1 MIAAFVKRFRRG
13 APHPVA
19 KPEPLDLILAP
30 WLTLTAAVTVL
41 PHFATL
47 PLWLPI
53 GAGLAMAWR
62 IWLWRRGVLTANR
75 WLVMLLAGAGTLGIL
90 FQYRTIF
97 GQDPGVALLVL
108 LMSLKLM
115 ELRSAR
121 DAVVVVTLG
130 YFLLLTHYLDAET
143 IPVGLWMLFALLIAT
158 ATLIRIQAP
167 QAGSRYDT
175 FKMAATLILQSIPIM
190 AVLFVLFPRI
200 TGPLWGLPQD
210 PQRAKTGLSD
220 EMSPGSISQLT
231 LSTALAFRS
240 EFKRG
245 IPARELLY
253 WRGPVM
259 YDYDGTTWRTG
270 RVGDTH
276 PPAIVPTP
284 GQSST
289 GQAADA
295 ANEGLVEYA
304 LTLEPHQQRWL
315 LALDLPVKYPAGS
328 FLTPSLSI
336 ISRTPVRERRRI
348 EFTSATRYRAGVE
361 ESARALDRA
370 LALPP
375 DINPRSR
382 ELAAHWRKQSD
393 NPNVIAAKALQ
404 NYQQE
409 NFIYT
414 LPPPLLGRNA
424 VDDFLFSSR
433 RGFCEHYAS
442 SFVFLMRAAGIP
454 ARVVAGY
461 LGGEINPVDGHLA
474 VRQSDAHA
482 WAEIWIQGE
491 GWRRVD
497 PTASIAPNRVEQ
509 GLQAALPEGEAV
521 PVMLRPELDWLRAVR
536 YRWDAAEYAWN
547 SWVLGYN
554 ADRQRDLLKGLGI
567 GNDWRTLVALL
578 SGFMLILV
586 LTLAV
591 WITRQR
597 PPRDQAH
604 ALWAIACAAFSARGY
619 PRAQS
624 EGPSDFARR
633 ISRQAPALG
642 QTATTIANHYIR
654 LRYAGTDHASAE
666 RNADLTALYR
676 EVGKLA
682 PRWKLWSLRLWTFAK
697 K

>member
-1 MIAAFVKRFRRG
+1 MIASLLGRFRRPK
-13 APHPVA
+13 APA
-19 KPEPLDLILAP
+19 TKPEPLDLILVP
-30 WLTLTAAVTVL
+30 WLMATAAVTVL

-47 PLWLPI
+47 PVWLPV
-53 GAGLAMAWR
+53 GAGVAMAWR
-62 IWLWRRGVLTANR
+62 GWLWRQGVLTANR
-75 WLVMLLAGAGTLGIL
+75 WLVMMLAGAGTIGIL

-97 GQDPGVALLVL
+97 GQDPGIALLVL

-130 YFLLLTHYLDAET
+130 YFLLLTHYLEAET
-143 IPVGLWMLFALLIAT
+143 IPVGLWMLLAMLVTT
-158 ATLIRIQAP
+158 ATLIRLQAP
-167 QAGSRYDT
+167 HAGSRYAT
-175 FKMAATLILQSIPIM
+175 FKTAGSLILQAIPIM
-190 AVLFVLFPRI
+190 IVLFVLFPRI
-200 TGPLWGLPQD
+200 SGPLWGLPQD
-210 PQRAKTGLSD
+210 PHRAKTGLSD
-220 EMSPGSISQLT
+220 EMSPGSIGQLT
-231 LSTALAFRS
+231 QSTALAFRA

-245 IPARELLY
+245 IPARDLLY

-259 YDYDGTTWRTG
+259 YDYDGTTWKTG
-270 RVGDTH
+270 RFGDFQ
-276 PPAIVPTP
+276 PPAITPT
-284 GQSST
+284 T
-289 GQAADA
+289 GRTSADS
-295 ANEGLVEYA
+295 ANEYLVEYA

-348 EFTSATRYRAGVE
+348 EFTSATRYQAGLE
-361 ESARALDRA
+361 ESPRTLNRA

-382 ELAAHWRKQSD
+382 ELAAGWRKQSD

-404 NYQQE
+404 NYRQE

-414 LPPPLLGRNA
+414 LTPPLLGRNA

-442 SFVFLMRAAGIP
+442 SFVFLMRAAGVP

-461 LGGEINPVDGHLA
+461 LGGESNPVDGHLA
-474 VRQSDAHA
+474 IRQSDAHA

-554 ADRQRDLLKGLGI
+554 ADRQRQLLKELGVD
-567 GNDWRTLVALL
+567 NDWRSLIALL
-578 SGFMLILV
+578 SGFMLVLLLIL
-586 LTLAV
+586 AF
-591 WITRQR
+591 WITRRR
-597 PPRDQAH
+597 PPRDPAH
-604 ALWAIACAAFSARGY
+604 ALWTIACAAFSARGF

-633 ISRQAPALG
+633 ISRQTPALG
-642 QTATTIANHYIR
+642 EIAMTIANHYIR
-654 LRYAGTDHASAE
+654 LRYARTDQASSN

-682 PRWKLWSLRLWTFAK
+682 PRWKLWSLRLWTIAK
-697 K
+697 N